1 MAPALTPEA
10 LPGTLCTTLY
20 TGLHVLISLTW
31 GFGTSFVD
39 HGGAAS
45 RGLAQ
50 ASLTIVGVRA
60 DRSVP
65 VCPSSPTTPVPGAT
79 WGTSRVTAL
88 FCPIQSGHQP
98 HYLVPQLFWARG
110 HLCSCSWPCLD
121 LSFLSFTLSSPC
133 SNHQL
138 RIGGLRVTI

>member
-20 TGLHVLISLTW
+20 TGLHVLISLTR

-39 HGGAAS
+39 HGGNVS

-50 ASLTIVGVRA
+50 TSPTIVGVRV

-65 VCPSSPTTPVPGAT
+65 VHPSPPTTPVHWAT
-79 WGTSRVTAL
+79 GGTSRVTAL
-88 FCPIQSGHQP
+88 FCPGQGSHQP
-98 HYLVPQLFWARG
+98 WYMVPNSFELEGTSVAAADLALTLV
-110 HLCSCSWPCLD
+110 SSVS
-121 LSFLSFTLSSPC
+121 LSALLAATTSSE
-133 SNHQL
+133 
-138 RIGGLRVTI
+138 